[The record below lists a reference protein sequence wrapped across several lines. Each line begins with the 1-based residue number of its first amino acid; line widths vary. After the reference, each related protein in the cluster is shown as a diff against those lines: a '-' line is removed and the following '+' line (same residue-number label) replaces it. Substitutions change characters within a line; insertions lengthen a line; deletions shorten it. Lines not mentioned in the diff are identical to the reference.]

1 MFVMPEWYA
10 SLPWY
15 GHAIAWA
22 ILTMWAVT
30 PYYLLKALDRLA
42 KQNDRI
48 IQLLHEI
55 KTGRD

>member
-1 MFVMPEWYA
+1 MPEWYA